1 MGALRALAAVVDAKD
16 HDTHLHSE
24 RTADLSD
31 GIARA
36 LGWDPPSLE
45 RLMSAA
51 YLHDLGKIGIPD
63 AILLKPAALD
73 EAEWRVI
80 RTHPQLGAL
89 IAGEVLDEEQA
100 GWIRNHHE
108 HWDGS
113 GYPSG
118 LAGEDI
124 PEGARIISIASAW
137 DAMTRPRRYGGE
149 LTRSEALEE
158 LWRAR
163 GRQFW
168 PAATGVLLDAIDELD
183 PVEEPAVVEDRA

>member
-1 MGALRALAAVVDAKD
+1 VLAFRPGVATGTDESVQRAVREQAMGALRALAAVVDAKD

-89 IAGEVLDEEQA
+89 IAGEVLDEEA
-100 GWIRNHHE
+100 GRL
-108 HWDGS
+108 DPQPPRALGR
-113 GYPSG
+113 
-118 LAGEDI
+118 LRL
-124 PEGARIISIASAW
+124 PE
-137 DAMTRPRRYGGE
+137 RPRGRGHPGGRPDHLDRE
-149 LTRSEALEE
+149 RL
-158 LWRAR
+158 
-163 GRQFW
+163 GRDDP
-168 PAATGVLLDAIDELD
+168 PAAL
-183 PVEEPAVVEDRA
+183 RR